1 MLWVFM
7 TFQML
12 FDLVV
17 IVFLLAAL
25 FQRRAAA
32 VTPVEAPPAWQEE
45 LVSSL
50 ADLNSALNE
59 RLPQGA
65 APPARTVREEETKAP
80 RLDRRELPGERLLI
94 SSLALKRARAGEG
107 IRKIG

>member
-7 TFQML
+7 TFQIL

-17 IVFLLAAL
+17 IVFLLAHL
-25 FQRRAAA
+25 LKRRAPA

-50 ADLNSALNE
+50 AELTSALNE
-59 RLPQGA
+59 RLP
-65 APPARTVREEETKAP
+65 APPARTVREEETKPP
-80 RLDRRELPGERLLI
+80 RLERRELPGERLLI

-107 IRKIG
+107 IRKVG